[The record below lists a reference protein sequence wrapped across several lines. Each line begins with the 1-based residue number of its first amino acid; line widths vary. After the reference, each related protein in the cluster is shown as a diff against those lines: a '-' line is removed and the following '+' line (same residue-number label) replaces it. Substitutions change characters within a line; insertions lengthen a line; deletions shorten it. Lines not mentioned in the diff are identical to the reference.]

1 MLFPTPTSTIRRK
14 RPSFL
19 PSAAMRR
26 IPVASTVDPGDNPAE
41 EENETVEDPDPVLDE
56 NDLEENNLSD
66 EEADNIEWEPE
77 EGQEESSGTA

>member
-1 MLFPTPTSTIRRK
+1 MLFPSPSSTIRRK

-19 PSAAMRR
+19 PSAASHRV
-26 IPVASTVDPGDNPAE
+26 PVAVAREPEDTPDE

-56 NDLEENNLSD
+56 NDLEENSLSD

-77 EGQEESSGTA
+77 EEQEGSSGNA